1 MQLLGTLLQCFI
13 TGLFTAICLIMIDMF
28 IIPEETED
36 KE

>member
-1 MQLLGTLLQCFI
+1 MQLLGTLLECFI
-13 TGLFTAICLIMIDMF
+13 TGLFAAICLIMIDMF